1 MIKIYLELFNLFR
14 ILFVIINFIFIK
26 EVMNMLGWNVGKIC
40 FLLCD
45 LLVEIIEKLRVEMDK
60 LGLLVR

>member
-1 MIKIYLELFNLFR
+1 
-14 ILFVIINFIFIK
+14 
-26 EVMNMLGWNVGKIC
+26 MNMLGWNVGKIC